1 MADRR
6 QTFCQNSSWKK
17 YFYESFTC
25 IEMDLC
31 KGFLL
36 LSLEIFVKKKRNFN
50 VKTRMF
56 NPWNFSKN
64 WKFRLK
70 LVSLVKNEIFGQHSV
85 LTTISD
91 HKLKFSSKLENLAK
105 TWNFRENSKF
115 LLKLVSLVRTRY
127 CGRNSKF
134 WPKIEIFVEITKFLV
149 KLKYWPRNY
158 WSKLKIFSNS
168 KFSQT
173 QNFQNV
179 QKNWWNFFHR
189 NVVNI

>member
-56 NPWNFSKN
+56 NP
-64 WKFRLK
+64 
-70 LVSLVKNEIFGQHSV
+70 
-85 LTTISD
+85 
-91 HKLKFSSKLENLAK
+91 
-105 TWNFRENSKF
+105 
-115 LLKLVSLVRTRY
+115 
-127 CGRNSKF
+127 
-134 WPKIEIFVEITKFLV
+134 
-149 KLKYWPRNY
+149 
-158 WSKLKIFSNS
+158 
-168 KFSQT
+168 
-173 QNFQNV
+173 
-179 QKNWWNFFHR
+179 
-189 NVVNI
+189 